1 MFTLGCI
8 FGLMHIREVSV
19 NKVQYF
25 KYKKE
30 DYVKT
35 QVGSKTNVLDLI
47 KRVEVERKK
56 EKRKTFIVA
65 ATALTTL
72 AISSI
77 IIIQ

>member
-8 FGLMHIREVSV
+8 FGLMHIGEGYVH
-19 NKVQYF
+19 KFQYF
-25 KYKKE
+25 KYKNE
-30 DYVKT
+30 DKGKI

-47 KRVEVERKK
+47 KKVEVEKKK
-56 EKRKTFIVA
+56 EKRKTFIIA

-72 AISSI
+72 AVSSI